1 MIRDYANH
9 AANERTFLAWV
20 RTGIAIIALG
30 FVIEKFNL
38 FLLTVAKTLAAEA
51 PYPIQM
57 QKLSGPVGRFG
68 GLALILGGVALI
80 ALSASRFIRTRRL
93 LAADETYPA
102 SSLRVEKFNLFL
114 LTIARTL
121 AAEAPYPIQM
131 QKLSGAVG
139 RYGGLALILGGVALI
154 VLSASRFMRTRRLL
168 AADETYPASAL
179 RVEFVLLMATVLF
192 VAGFS
197 VYAAIG

>member
-38 FLLTVAKTLAAEA
+38 FLLTVA
-51 PYPIQM
+51 
-57 QKLSGPVGRFG
+57 
-68 GLALILGGVALI
+68 
-80 ALSASRFIRTRRL
+80 
-93 LAADETYPA
+93 
-102 SSLRVEKFNLFL
+102 
-114 LTIARTL
+114 RTL

-131 QKLSGAVG
+131 QKLSDG
-139 RYGGLALILGGVALI
+139 RALWRSRADPGGVALI
-154 VLSASRFMRTRRLL
+154 LLSASRFIRTRRLL
-168 AADETYPASAL
+168 AAEETHPASSL
-179 RVEFVLLMATVLF
+179 RVEFALLMATLLF
-192 VAGFS
+192 VAAFS

>member
-38 FLLTVAKTLAAEA
+38 FLLTVAKTLAVET
-51 PYPIQM
+51 PHSMQL
-57 QKLSGPVGRFG
+57 QKLSGPLGRFG

-93 LAADETYPA
+93 LAADETH
-102 SSLRVEKFNLFL
+102 
-114 LTIARTL
+114 
-121 AAEAPYPIQM
+121 
-131 QKLSGAVG
+131 
-139 RYGGLALILGGVALI
+139 
-154 VLSASRFMRTRRLL
+154 
-168 AADETYPASAL
+168 PASAL
-179 RVEFVLLMATVLF
+179 RVEFALLMSTVLF

-197 VYAAIG
+197 VYAALG